1 MAATMST
8 ASCYY
13 RCRVCADDGEKV
25 CVRCKVARYCSP
37 ECQKTDWKGGHKQEC
52 GPCMAVGKRAVHITG
67 TIDLRRIFPAS
78 AFREGDGR
86 FYTAYFLLKPAAD
99 CCGIVQ
105 MFAGLTKDHDVATLQ
120 YVVGCSLEMVFKN
133 FGFEPSKVF
142 TYPRGDSADL
152 DLGMPLGV
160 PHAVTAWHKETT
172 ALFQAAPAG
181 TMLEAVQFVM
191 DQQRDP
197 KWKGMPAT
205 CAPDTPEHA
214 AEAQAYDA
222 GFTEGITQITPCLD
236 VIPHDSLLTLLHFSN
251 GLFYKRVDF
260 QACRQ
265 GLAPDRILAVSP
277 QPMIFDCRA
286 IRKKSTAAV
295 ASLTAKMYESK

>member
-1 MAATMST
+1 
-8 ASCYY
+8 
-13 RCRVCADDGEKV
+13 
-25 CVRCKVARYCSP
+25 
-37 ECQKTDWKGGHKQEC
+37 
-52 GPCMAVGKRAVHITG
+52 MAVGKRAVHITG